1 MATQLQSNIKLLVLK
16 LSFEYSIVLQRLS
29 AHELKEFDLRQ
40 GISTSDELGSFH
52 ASFNPLQP
60 AQPFSTGNW
69 LIDPTPEEHLFLRQN
84 KLESIT
90 FLLRIKPLTFHSSVE
105 NLRVARGHVATK
117 SPSPRVMARHLAE
130 SIVVHELSRCKFPL
144 FFIAQNSG
152 QTTDMVTHSL
162 KVKFRC
168 SESLMK
174 AHITPVDH
182 QKTHGDSFEVVIRLS
197 QSECVVS
204 WTIFRRAINHLL
216 TFLAAAQS

>member
-16 LSFEYSIVLQRLS
+16 
-29 AHELKEFDLRQ
+29 Q

-130 SIVVHELSRCKFPL
+130 SIVVH
-144 FFIAQNSG
+144 
-152 QTTDMVTHSL
+152 DL

-204 WTIFRRAINHLL
+204 WTIFRQVILPAMTTNTGSRSCSFRSPTQCCQI
-216 TFLAAAQS
+216 T